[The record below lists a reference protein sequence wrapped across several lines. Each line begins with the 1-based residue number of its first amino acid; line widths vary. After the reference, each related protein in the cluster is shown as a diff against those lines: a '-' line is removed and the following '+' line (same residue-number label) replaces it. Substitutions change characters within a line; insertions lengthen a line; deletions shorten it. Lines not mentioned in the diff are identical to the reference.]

1 MIKALGG
8 AGGMG
13 IWQLCALRIAYYLSL
28 PLLPILSA
36 VLYAVAMI
44 LTRTK
49 CRFEHPA
56 TLALALNA
64 AFILV
69 GIASIVV
76 AGILAVQ
83 RPKPTLPSCERL
95 RRPDYATKSS
105 VSCALRHLRAVSP

>member
-1 MIKALGG
+1 
-8 AGGMG
+8 MG
-13 IWQLCALRIAYYLSL
+13 IWQLCALQIAYYLSL

-36 VLYAVAMI
+36 VLYAAAMI

-69 GIASIVV
+69 GIALIVV

-95 RRPDYATKSS
+95 RRLDYATKSP